1 MRGFDKEHGCK
12 TLMEGFRVHYNLV
25 KKHQAIGCT
34 PTEATGNT
42 NLNGFKWLNIIQK
55 ATKQYIF

>member
-1 MRGFDKEHGCK
+1 MDVTHGCK
-12 TLMEGFRVHYNLV
+12 TLMVGFRVHYNLV

-42 NLNGFKWLNIIQK
+42 NLNGFKWLQIIKK
-55 ATKQYIF
+55 ASI